1 MIPLVGVPK
10 SIAEYLEQY
19 RELFQR
25 KKGFEIVSRF
35 ITGLILSSNKTL
47 QGIHS
52 QQFWSEEKGIKRRG
66 MHHAVFE
73 AGWDSESMM
82 PKHREIIASE
92 HRNKGEEVISLDW
105 TLSHHEKGEKIY
117 GVKKLYD
124 YVEGKMSRYQTIV
137 TATIANREI
146 IDGIELI
153 LQEPSYEKEELN
165 YLKMTHQENYDQIEQ
180 VRERIIELLHYQKNR
195 LAYRKRTEIAV
206 DIVKQI
212 ESEGRFPEANYAFDN
227 GVLTLALTEGI
238 EQSGKHW
245 VSEIE
250 KNRNIN
256 WQGSWTRV
264 DVVAEELRKNSQSS
278 FHHCQV
284 KGRNGETKS
293 FWAFTKVI
301 RLKKYG
307 KKRLVIAHETEDL
320 SDKPRFLLADAL
332 HWDITRIIRTWNYR
346 WSVEVFHEFAKQIT
360 GLESSQVRKEEAVKR
375 HFRLSCVAQSLLQ
388 RVTCLGQKSERF
400 KFAQEKQT
408 IGQCVYSLNREALA
422 NLLSFSENLFIQG
435 QSTQNILKLLMPA

>member
-1 MIPLVGVPK
+1 MIPLVGLPK
-10 SIAEYLEQY
+10 SVAEYLEQY
-19 RELFQR
+19 RELFRR

-35 ITGLILSSNKTL
+35 ITGLILSPNKTL
-47 QGIHS
+47 ENIHS
-52 QQFWSEEKGIKRRG
+52 QQFWSEEKGVKRRA

-73 AGWDSESMM
+73 AGWDSEKIM
-82 PKHREIIASE
+82 PKHREIVASE
-92 HRNKGEEVISLDW
+92 HKGRGEEVISLDW
-105 TLSHHEKGEKIY
+105 TLTHHEQGEKIY

-124 YVEGKMSRYQTIV
+124 YVEGKMSRYQTVV
-137 TATIANREI
+137 TATVANREI

-153 LQEPSYEKEELN
+153 IQEPSYEKEELN
-165 YLKMTHQENYDQIEQ
+165 YLKMTRQESYEQMEQ
-180 VRERIIELLHYQKNR
+180 VRERLIELFYYQKNR

-212 ESEGRFPEANYAFDN
+212 ELENNFPEAHYAFDN
-227 GVLTLALTEGI
+227 GVLTLALTEAI

-264 DVVAEELRKNSQSS
+264 DAVAEELRTTSPSS
-278 FHHCQV
+278 FRHAQI
-284 KGRNGETKS
+284 KGRNGKTKS
-293 FWAFTKVI
+293 FWAFTKVV

-307 KKRLVIAHETEDL
+307 KKRLVIAYETEDL

-346 WSVEVFHEFAKQIT
+346 WSIEVFHEFAKQIT

-400 KFAQEKQT
+400 KFAKKKQT
-408 IGQCVYSLNREALA
+408 IGQYLYSLNREALA
-422 NLLSFSENLFIQG
+422 NLLSLSENLFAQG
-435 QSTQNILKLLMPA
+435 QSSKNILELFMPA

>member
-1 MIPLVGVPK
+1 
-10 SIAEYLEQY
+10 
-19 RELFQR
+19 
-25 KKGFEIVSRF
+25 
-35 ITGLILSSNKTL
+35 
-47 QGIHS
+47 
-52 QQFWSEEKGIKRRG
+52 

-73 AGWDSESMM
+73 AGWDSEEMM
-82 PKHREIIASE
+82 PKHREIIAPE
-92 HRNKGEEVISLDW
+92 HRGKGEEVISIDW
-105 TLSHHEKGEKIY
+105 TLSHHEKGEHIY

-124 YVEGKMSRYQTIV
+124 YVEGKMSRYQTVV

-146 IDGIELI
+146 IDGIELVI
-153 LQEPSYEKEELN
+153 QEPSYEKEELN
-165 YLKMTHQENYDQIEQ
+165 YLKMTRQESYEQMEQ
-180 VRERIIELLHYQKNR
+180 VRERTCPHLRLIELFYYQKNR

-212 ESEGRFPEANYAFDN
+212 ESEGNFPEADYAFDN
-227 GVLTLALTEGI
+227 GVLTLGLTEVI
-238 EQSGKHW
+238 EQAGKHW

-250 KNRNIN
+250 KSRNIN

-264 DVVAEELRKNSQSS
+264 DVVAEELKKTSPSS
-278 FHHCQV
+278 FRHCQV
-284 KGRNGETKS
+284 KGRNGKTKS
-293 FWAFTKVI
+293 FWAFTKVV

-320 SDKPRFLLADAL
+320 SDPPRFLLADAL
-332 HWDITRIIRTWNYR
+332 HWDITRIIQTWNYR

-400 KFAQEKQT
+400 KFAKKTQT
-408 IGQCVYSLNREALA
+408 IGQRVYSLNREALA
-422 NLLSFSENLFIQG
+422 NLLSLSENLFAQG
-435 QSTQNILKLLMPA
+435 QSSKNILELFMPA

>member
-1 MIPLVGVPK
+1 
-10 SIAEYLEQY
+10 
-19 RELFQR
+19 
-25 KKGFEIVSRF
+25 
-35 ITGLILSSNKTL
+35 
-47 QGIHS
+47 
-52 QQFWSEEKGIKRRG
+52 

-73 AGWDSESMM
+73 AGWDSEKVM
-82 PKHREIIASE
+82 PKHREIVASE
-92 HRNKGEEVISLDW
+92 HKGRGEEVISLDW

-124 YVEGKMSRYQTIV
+124 YVEAKMSRYQTIV
-137 TATIANREI
+137 TATIANREV
-146 IDGIELI
+146 IDGIELVI
-153 LQEPSYEKEELN
+153 QEPSYEQEELN
-165 YLKMTHQENYDQIEQ
+165 YLKMTSRESYEQMEQ
-180 VRERIIELLHYQKNR
+180 VRQRLIELFHDQKNR

-206 DIVKQI
+206 DIANQI
-212 ESEGRFPEANYAFDN
+212 ELEGNFREANYAFDN
-227 GVLTLALTEGI
+227 GVLTLALTEAI
-238 EQSGKHW
+238 EQAGKHW

-264 DVVAEELRKNSQSS
+264 DVIAEELRIISPSS
-278 FHHCQV
+278 FRHCQV
-284 KGRNGETKS
+284 KGRNGTTKS
-293 FWAFTKVI
+293 FWAFTKVV

-320 SDKPRFLLADAL
+320 SDSPRFLLSDAL
-332 HWDITRIIRTWNYR
+332 HWDITRIIQTWNYR

-388 RVTCLGQKSERF
+388 RVTCHGQKSERF

-408 IGQCVYSLNREALA
+408 IGQRLYSLNREALA
-422 NLLSFSENLFIQG
+422 NLLSLSENLFVQG
-435 QSTQNILKLLMPA
+435 QSTQNILELLMPA

>member
-1 MIPLVGVPK
+1 VPK

-19 RELFQR
+19 RELFKR

-35 ITGLILSSNKTL
+35 ITGLILSQNKTL
-47 QGIHS
+47 ESIHS
-52 QQFWSEEKGIKRRG
+52 QQFRSEDKGIKRRA

-73 AGWDSESMM
+73 AGWNSEKVM
-82 PKHREIIASE
+82 PKHREIVASE
-92 HRNKGEEVISLDW
+92 HKGRGEEVISLDW

-124 YVEGKMSRYQTIV
+124 YVEGKMSRYQTVV

-146 IDGIELI
+146 IDGIELVI
-153 LQEPSYEKEELN
+153 QEPSYEQEELN
-165 YLKMTHQENYDQIEQ
+165 YLKMTSRESYEQIEQ
-180 VRERIIELLHYQKNR
+180 VRQRLIELFHYQKNR

-212 ESEGRFPEANYAFDN
+212 ELEGNFPEANYAFDN
-227 GVLTLALTEGI
+227 GVLTLALTEAI
-238 EQSGKHW
+238 EQAGKHW
-245 VSEIE
+245 VSEVE

-264 DVVAEELRKNSQSS
+264 DVVAEELRITSPSS
-278 FHHCQV
+278 FRHCQV
-284 KGRNGETKS
+284 KGRNGTTKS
-293 FWAFTKVI
+293 FWAFTKVV

-320 SDKPRFLLADAL
+320 SDSPRFLLSDAL
-332 HWDITRIIRTWNYR
+332 HWDITRIIQTWNYR

-388 RVTCLGQKSERF
+388 RVACLGQKSERF
-400 KFAQEKQT
+400 KFAQQKQT

-422 NLLSFSENLFIQG
+422 NLLSLSENLLAQG
-435 QSTQNILKLLMPA
+435 QSSQNILELLMPA

>member
-10 SIAEYLEQY
+10 SIAAYLEKY
-19 RELFQR
+19 RELFKRQ
-25 KKGFEIVSRF
+25 KGFETVSRF

-47 QGIHS
+47 EGIHS
-52 QQFWSEEKGIKRRG
+52 QQFWSEGKGIKRRG

-73 AGWDSESMM
+73 AGWKSEEIM
-82 PKHREIIASE
+82 PKHREIISSE
-92 HRNKGEEVISLDW
+92 HQGRGEEVISLDW
-105 TLSHHEKGEKIY
+105 TLSHHEKGEQIY

-146 IDGIELI
+146 IDGIELV
-153 LQEPSYEKEELN
+153 LQEPSYEKEELR
-165 YLKMTHQENYDQIEQ
+165 YLKITRQESYEKMEQ
-180 VRERIIELLHYQKNR
+180 VRERLIELFHYQKNR

-212 ESEGRFPEANYAFDN
+212 ESENNFPEANYAFDN
-227 GVLTLALTEGI
+227 GVLTLALTEAI
-238 EQSGKHW
+238 EESGKHW

-264 DVVAEELRKNSQSS
+264 DAIAEKLKLTSPSS
-278 FHHCQV
+278 FHHYRV
-284 KGRNGETKS
+284 KSRNGEIKS
-293 FWAFTKVI
+293 FWAFTKVV

-320 SDKPRFLLADAL
+320 SDTPRFLLTDAL

-360 GLESSQVRKEEAVKR
+360 GLESSQVRKEEALLR

-388 RVTCLGQKSERF
+388 RVTCHGQKSERF

-422 NLLSFSENLFIQG
+422 NLLSLSENLFAQG
-435 QSTQNILKLLMPA
+435 QSSHNILELLMPA